1 MKRAAVGVI
10 LLVLVAL
17 LPGCATVQID
27 MRDLDGAA
35 AMTAD
40 LNRDYDVVA
49 HFSRST
55 QAQFA
60 FFDLVT
66 IKEPEIQEILET
78 ELRAA
83 WGDAITNITLKG
95 QMTFVDGAISVAAG
109 VLCGLIWPP
118 YGFYAVSLFGFR
130 TYTVEGDVIKY
141 TDVATQ

>member
-1 MKRAAVGVI
+1 MKRATVGVI
-10 LLVLVAL
+10 LLILAVLL
-17 LPGCATVQID
+17 LGCATVQID
-27 MRDLDGAA
+27 VRDLDGTA

-60 FFDLVT
+60 FFDLLT
-66 IKEPEIQEILET
+66 IKEPEIQEIMET

-83 WGDAITNITLKG
+83 WGDAIANITLKG

-109 VLCGLIWPP
+109 VLGGMIWPP
-118 YGFYAVSLFGFR
+118 YGIWASSLFGFR
-130 TYTVEGDVIKY
+130 TYTVEGDVIRY
-141 TDVATQ
+141 TDDATE

>member
-1 MKRAAVGVI
+1 MRRVAVGVI
-10 LLVLVAL
+10 LLVLVVL
-17 LPGCATVQID
+17 LSGCATVQLD
-27 MRDLDGAA
+27 VRDLDGAV

-66 IKEPEIQEILET
+66 IREPEIEEIMAT

-83 WGDAITNITLKG
+83 WGDAIANVTLKG

-109 VLCGLIWPP
+109 VLGGLIWPP
-118 YGFYAVSLFGFR
+118 YGAYAACLFGFR
-130 TYTVEGDVIKY
+130 TYTVEGDVIRY
-141 TDVATQ
+141 RDDGTE